1 MQQQSVASLQY
12 AVFAVTSQLGDP
24 SAYPVY
30 AAFTTSAATP
40 PQSWTAAAWIGAAAT
55 PDTYLLELLVGP
67 GSSLQLAKGQYAAWV
82 RIEAN
87 PEIPVLR
94 AGMYTIY

>member
-24 SAYPVY
+24 TGYPAY

-40 PQSWTAAAWIGAAAT
+40 PQSWTPASWIGPSAT

-82 RIEAN
+82 RVEAN

-94 AGMYTIY
+94 AGMYIIY